1 LNQYIFQIKCKKK
14 KCVELSFTSV
24 PGSTVGLN
32 VFEYDAV
39 LHGLSNEIIKE
50 RLLKY
55 LTTYEQVPTLNM
67 QATPSMIPHSDMS
80 RHAAEKVPR
89 TISKED
95 EEKQMNHKRI
105 VFNLNYFIIVR
116 SFVYTC

>member
-55 LTTYEQVPTLNM
+55 LTTYEQIPILNM

-95 EEKQMNHKRI
+95 EEKLINCKRM
-105 VFNLNYFIIVR
+105 VFNLHYFIII
-116 SFVYTC
+116 FIFI